1 MPMTSAPD
9 NNMKFWG
16 IISPKYDSIVD
27 ITIGKK
33 LRPMVGEKLSREVNL
48 GKVVEFGCGTGYFT
62 RTLAGIADSVVATDF
77 CDEMLARSR
86 EGLKDLKNV
95 SIQKED
101 CLKTSFA
108 DGEFDTAFM
117 ALVINVTDNPMQA
130 LSEANRILRPG
141 GVIIIANPDGSLI
154 ETKDMVDTIVRFN
167 ANYGFAASHYS
178 KDEYEYM
185 QKSARNLSEND
196 LRQMLHAAGFR
207 VTALEVLRDGS
218 DASNFAM
225 DYVKAVKASD
235 STGMAEAAVKNY
247 GRAESVI
254 AVKDL
259 TKNYGRFT
267 AVSRVSFTVRKG
279 EVFALLGPNGAGKT
293 TIVEMLELLKAP
305 TRGFL
310 SILGNAVVTGV
321 PLGNAFMGADQ
332 DYSGIKEKI
341 GVLPQNFNAF
351 DLLTVHEN
359 IDYFARMY
367 SKHVDIER
375 IIKEFGL
382 EDKRNVL
389 FKSLSGG
396 LKQRLGVILAL
407 VNDPEIVFL
416 DEPTAGLDP
425 RSRRD
430 VWDAIK
436 MLKARGK
443 TVFLTTHYMD
453 EAQRLADHVCII
465 HKGGIVAAG
474 SPEDLIDRFGGA
486 STLVIRECGKGAQER
501 LIQEIPGGEA
511 SGGDVEVGL
520 AGGDGMAIISRAISV
535 MNTGGFS
542 CREFYV
548 KRPTLDDV
556 FLKLTGEKLADRE
569 P

>member
-1 MPMTSAPD
+1 
-9 NNMKFWG
+9 
-16 IISPKYDSIVD
+16 
-27 ITIGKK
+27 
-33 LRPMVGEKLSREVNL
+33 
-48 GKVVEFGCGTGYFT
+48 
-62 RTLAGIADSVVATDF
+62 
-77 CDEMLARSR
+77 
-86 EGLKDLKNV
+86 
-95 SIQKED
+95 
-101 CLKTSFA
+101 
-108 DGEFDTAFM
+108 
-117 ALVINVTDNPMQA
+117 
-130 LSEANRILRPG
+130 
-141 GVIIIANPDGSLI
+141 
-154 ETKDMVDTIVRFN
+154 
-167 ANYGFAASHYS
+167 
-178 KDEYEYM
+178 
-185 QKSARNLSEND
+185 
-196 LRQMLHAAGFR
+196 
-207 VTALEVLRDGS
+207 
-218 DASNFAM
+218 
-225 DYVKAVKASD
+225 
-235 STGMAEAAVKNY
+235 
-247 GRAESVI
+247 
-254 AVKDL
+254 
-259 TKNYGRFT
+259 
-267 AVSRVSFTVRKG
+267 
-279 EVFALLGPNGAGKT
+279 
-293 TIVEMLELLKAP
+293 
-305 TRGFL
+305 
-310 SILGNAVVTGV
+310 
-321 PLGNAFMGADQ
+321 
-332 DYSGIKEKI
+332 
-341 GVLPQNFNAF
+341 VLPQNFNAF